1 MANKLDLVIGVN
13 LRRQSTTQMS
23 TVQSTY
29 SVRGPARLNFWMK
42 VEINRLDDQF

>member
-13 LRRQSTTQMS
+13 LRGQATTQMP

-29 SVRGPARLNFWMK
+29 SGKGPARLNFWMK
-42 VEINRLDDQF
+42 SGNLSYR